1 MKKLLLILLC
11 LPMIGFGQNLAIGDN
26 YQGGI
31 IFYLDG
37 NGSGLIAAATD
48 VEKVEWTKAIDICE
62 NLILAGYSD
71 WHLPSQEELY
81 AMFATVSGLLD
92 SQNYGLDDDEFDN
105 SNPLELIVGN
115 EFYWTSE
122 EKDSKVAFG
131 VMNNSVWDIDKKNL
145 GYVRAIRAFKTID

>member
-1 MKKLLLILLC
+1 MKKLLLILIC
-11 LPMIGFGQNLAIGDN
+11 LPIIGFGQNLAIGDN

-37 NGSGLIAAATD
+37 NGSGLVAAPTD
-48 VEKVEWTKAIDICE
+48 VEKVEWTKAVDICE
-62 NLILAGYSD
+62 NLILAGFSD
-71 WHLPSQEELY
+71 WYLPSQKELY
-81 AMFATVSGLLD
+81 AMFETVSGTLD

-122 EKDSKVAFG
+122 EKDNKLAFG
-131 VMNNSVWDIDKKNL
+131 FINNSVFDIDKKSL